1 MDVSLLLAGIVV
13 GAALVVVIWFVVD
26 RQRSARLQQRFGPE
40 YQRAV
45 SRAGDRRAA
54 ESELR
59 DRQQRVEQ
67 LEIRPLAPDERERF
81 AAQWRE
87 VQSRFVDEPDD
98 AVSEADRL
106 VGEVMSARGYP
117 MADFEQ
123 RAADVSV
130 DHPQVVDHYRTA
142 HRIAGRRRDAA
153 TDTEELRQAMVH
165 FRALF
170 SELLEEGAPPHEP
183 THPQKAAGRSDAE
196 EREREADEEVAMRS
210 KS

>member
-1 MDVSLLLAGIVV
+1 MDISLLLAGIVI
-13 GAALVVVIWFVVD
+13 GAAVVVVIWFIVD
-26 RQRSARLQQRFGPE
+26 RQRSARLRRQFGPE
-40 YQRAV
+40 YERVV
-45 SRAGDRRAA
+45 SSAGDRRAA

-59 DRQQRVEQ
+59 DREQRVKG
-67 LEIRPLAPDERERF
+67 LEIHQLNVDERERF
-81 AAQWRE
+81 ATRWHE
-87 VQSRFVDEPDD
+87 VQSRFVDEPDA
-98 AVSEADRL
+98 AVSDADQL

-142 HRIAGRRRDAA
+142 HRIAGRRLDAA

-170 SELLEEGAPPHEP
+170 SELLDENGQRAKQTEEP
-183 THPQKAAGRSDAE
+183 
-196 EREREADEEVAMRS
+196 VATRTES
-210 KS
+210 